1 MMFAL
6 GVLQDN
12 YKENM
17 TESEAIDLATRAVYS
32 AIRRDSASGEGI
44 VISVIDKK
52 GYRKVN
58 TKTVSTQLK

>member
-1 MMFAL
+1 MFAL

>member
-1 MMFAL
+1 
-6 GVLQDN
+6 
-12 YKENM
+12 M

>member
-1 MMFAL
+1 
-6 GVLQDN
+6 
-12 YKENM
+12 M
-17 TESEAIDLATRAVYS
+17 TESNAVDLATRAVYS